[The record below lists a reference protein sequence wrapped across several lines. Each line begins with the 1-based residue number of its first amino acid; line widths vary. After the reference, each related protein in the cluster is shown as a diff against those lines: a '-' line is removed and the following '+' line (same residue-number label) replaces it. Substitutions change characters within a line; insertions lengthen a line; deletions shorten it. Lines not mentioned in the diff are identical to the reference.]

1 MNSNLNSNVRVGTPA
16 KASVGNVLSSNIGT
30 RIGNVITAGSNLVK
44 HSNPVTI
51 TGTGS
56 GSKPANVKVVRHEV
70 KANKVSGYT
79 PLMMQG
85 SIAPQNRLSTAFGSS
100 GGILHPTA
108 STFQPK
114 QSQYRQAR
122 ELLLQPGFEAQ
133 A

>member
-1 MNSNLNSNVRVGTPA
+1 MKSNLNSNIRVVTNGGIR
-16 KASVGNVLSSNIGT
+16 S
-30 RIGNVITAGSNLVK
+30 TAGTVRTSSVQ
-44 HSNPVTI
+44 
-51 TGTGS
+51 
-56 GSKPANVKVVRHEV
+56 KPANVRVVTASPA
-70 KANKVSGYT
+70 KGKISGYT

-85 SIAPQNRLSTAFGSS
+85 SIAPQNRLSTAIISGSNTN
-100 GGILHPTA
+100 ILHPTNSTKQ